1 MQTPSS
7 TLAGYRWLRGQIGA
21 FAGNRRGAVA
31 AFIAAAIIPL
41 VGALGLATDT
51 ARGYMVR
58 AKLGEALDAA
68 ALAGGKNIFSANRD
82 ADINMYFDANFPAGW
97 MQANVD
103 GPIITVNDDKTVLH
117 LAATATIP
125 TTFMRVLGFQTM
137 TIAAETEVTR
147 QVDMLDLVITIDM
160 SGSMGQP
167 MTKIAAA
174 RDAANS
180 LVDILYGSNTVS
192 PTFTVDG
199 TVYNLLNI
207 GLVTWNHKANVKTNG
222 AAAYNPALTTT
233 TTVPAFTNPVT
244 GAANQTLIYHV
255 NNSEVPLLKAPA
267 AGWAGCVYARYYGDA
282 DNTNDAD
289 LYRGDVTLNG
299 KVWHAWYP
307 IDPLEGEP
315 VSGNYTSSGNGS
327 GWNNTAKSCQ
337 GAYWNDQK
345 NDPDKP
351 TAVANQP
358 AWWQRAAP
366 TIDTAPNNDCAA
378 CLSHGITPLNSVK
391 ATIHDAIN
399 ALTTPAGNTN
409 IPTGL
414 AWAWEVL
421 MPGDAVR
428 RGGGDRAVRAPAR
441 DRAADRRRNRRRQWR
456 RLHGPVRRRYR
467 RRHNDERR
475 ARLPAVA
482 AGPAEHAQ
490 QPEQPAAASRRQR
503 QGGRH
508 QALRDPVR
516 QQHAGAGRAAVRD
529 RDGAEPA
536 LLLSRADDGG
546 AADGVRGDRG
556 QPVEAAHLEVR
567 ATAICGAVL
576 SPQRRSRARGRAPCS
591 PIAAARPR
599 RRTARPACDSPRPLA
614 WPSPG

>member
-82 ADINMYFDANFPAGW
+82 ADINMYFAANFPEGW

-103 GPIITVNDDKTVLH
+103 GPTITVNADKTVLH

-167 MTKIAAA
+167 LTKIAAA

-207 GLVTWNHKANVKTNG
+207 GLVTWNAKANVKTNG

-267 AGWAGCVYARYYGDA
+267 AGWAGCVYARYVGDA

-307 IDPLEGEP
+307 MDPLEAEP
-315 VSGNYTSSGNGS
+315 VSGSYSSSGNGS
-327 GWNNTAKSCQ
+327 GWNNTSKSCQ
-337 GAYWNDQK
+337 GAYWNDNK
-345 NDPDKP
+345 ADPDKP
-351 TAVANQP
+351 TSMASKP
-358 AWWQRAAP
+358 AWWHTAAP
-366 TIDTAPNNDCAA
+366 TINTAQSNDCTA
-378 CLSHGITPLNSVK
+378 CLTHGITPLNHVK
-391 ATIHDAIN
+391 ATIHNAIN
-399 ALTTPAGNTN
+399 ALITPAGNTN

-421 MPGDAVR
+421 MPAVPFDEAVTTVPFERQRAIVLLTDGEIVGGNGDAY
-428 RGGGDRAVRAPAR
+428 GGRFGD
-441 DRAADRRRNRRRQWR
+441 
-456 RLHGPVRRRYR
+456 GT
-467 RRHNDERR
+467 
-475 ARLPAVA
+475 A
-482 AGPAEHAQ
+482 AGTTTNAAHGFLPSPPDLPNTRNNLNNRLLRLAANVKAEGIKLYVIQ
-490 QPEQPAAASRRQR
+490 F
-503 QGGRH
+503 
-508 QALRDPVR
+508 DNNT
-516 QQHAGAGRAAVRD
+516 
-529 RDGAEPA
+529 PA
-536 LLLSRADDGG
+536 LVSLLS
-546 AADGVRGDRG
+546 
-556 QPVEAAHLEVR
+556 
-567 ATAICGAVL
+567 ATATEPNQPYYYL
-576 SPQRRSRARGRAPCS
+576 APTTAELQTAFEA
-591 PIAAARPR
+591 IAANLSKLRI
-599 RRTARPACDSPRPLA
+599 SK
-614 WPSPG
+614 